1 MKKTFAPQLLA
12 LCLALVTLLS
22 LAGCK
27 QAGTGDTPDSRT
39 PAEES
44 VQEPADQQETELAA
58 EPETDI
64 RTVTFYDSDGETV
77 LNTVEVPLGETVQPE
92 NAEKDG
98 YTFVGWFAT
107 PKLVREFDF
116 TKAIRED
123 TAVYAGFASQMED
136 TREFAILGF
145 GASPLLAESNWGAV
159 INDEHRMTKEDAEG
173 KNVYTITVDLEEGDM
188 FQFAIDGTWADQRG
202 FGYIEDAATQDEP
215 ILRWQSAATTP
226 SPSSPIPGRTAI
238 SPPIPST
245 PRRGRKTST
254 STPSTPSPG
263 PTTDNKTGGVPGMPG
278 SAAWK
283 IKDRGRAE
291 R

>member
-22 LAGCK
+22 LAGCR
-27 QAGTGDTPDSRT
+27 QAETGDTPDSRT

-202 FGYIEDAATQDEP
+202 FGYIEDGTLDGTEYLKGNAGLGDGDTRRANIEVAVSGNYTFT
-215 ILRWQSAATTP
+215 LVTY
-226 SPSSPIPGRTAI
+226 PGED
-238 SPPIPST
+238 SYL
-245 PRRGRKTST
+245 
-254 STPSTPSPG
+254 
-263 PTTDNKTGGVPGMPG
+263 TTDPQYTEEGKENFNVNPFDTITWTYNG
-278 SAAWK
+278 
-283 IKDRGRAE
+283 
-291 R
+291 